1 MDNRITGIA
10 MLLAIAAQMPVA
22 AATAGQSSVDNAATA
37 QFSECQTI
45 PVAGLGAWLAEPIHP
60 AEVLGE
66 TTISYP
72 NKGQILTRRMS
83 EREAQASSWEPVS
96 SQKKLHQELWSK
108 AGLELPTD
116 GRQLRILR
124 RSDHWSYFVT
134 GYVAVQSDD
143 KIWAVTRVS
152 INHFGSEKYESAPKV
167 KQYRLS
173 ETDSSAL
180 DALLDDPCLKSEPTA
195 AYDSFASSNEYPI
208 WTIETSDPAL
218 PALERANE
226 GFGRTALIYN
236 VVRAGDL

>member
-1 MDNRITGIA
+1 MENRFTGIA
-10 MLLAIAAQMPVA
+10 TLLAIAAQTPVS
-22 AATAGQSSVDNAATA
+22 AATVGQSSVANAAMA
-37 QFSECQTI
+37 QFTECQTT
-45 PVAGLGAWLAEPIHP
+45 PVAELGAWLAEPIHP
-60 AEVLGE
+60 ARVHGE
-66 TTISYP
+66 TTITYP
-72 NKGQILTRRMS
+72 TKGRILTNPLP
-83 EREAQASSWEPVS
+83 ERSTQALSWEPVS
-96 SQKKLHQELWSK
+96 SQKQLHQELWSK
-108 AGLELPTD
+108 AGLELPTG

-134 GYVAVQSDD
+134 GYLAVRSDD

-152 INHFGSEKYESAPKV
+152 VNHYGSERYEKAPKV

-173 ETDSSAL
+173 EADSSAL

-195 AYDSFASSNEYPI
+195 AYDSFASSSEYPV